1 MGSEADAGLW
11 AAGEEEMSDQTIKC
25 VCGAESKDTHGWR
38 VFAGGRPSLCPACKW
53 KTDQVPD
60 CLNFKPSPL
69 AAWMCARYITPD
81 TGPRAVTQFEPFCAL
96 TNKTCPTAGLRNKP
110 RGNYSPGDD
119 GAPD

>member
-1 MGSEADAGLW
+1 MSEP
-11 AAGEEEMSDQTIKC
+11 TIKC

-69 AAWMCARYITPD
+69 AAWMCAKWQTIASVSDGDGGVAIFPCM
-81 TGPRAVTQFEPFCAL
+81 PFCKDGL
-96 TNKTCPTAGLRNKP
+96 DCLTAGLRNKP
-110 RGNYSPGDD
+110 RSNYQPGDD
-119 GAPD
+119 GEVG